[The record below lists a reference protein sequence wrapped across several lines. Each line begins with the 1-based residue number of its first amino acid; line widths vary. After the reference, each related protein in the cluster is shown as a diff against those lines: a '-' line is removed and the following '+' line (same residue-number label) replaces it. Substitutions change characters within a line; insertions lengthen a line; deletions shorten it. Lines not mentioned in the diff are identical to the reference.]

1 MIPDLF
7 VEILTGATEMVSALA
22 TVLTD
27 SLTLIYDA
35 GTVQPV
41 GQLILAVGGIALAY
55 AGFNFFSG
63 LISRIGQRAG
73 RVGAGKK

>member
-1 MIPDLF
+1 MIADFF
-7 VEILTGATEMVSALA
+7 VEILTGATEMISALA

-35 GTVQPV
+35 GAVQPV

-55 AGFNFFSG
+55 AGFNFFVG
-63 LISRIGQRAG
+63 LVKSIGAKASR
-73 RVGAGKK
+73 GKK